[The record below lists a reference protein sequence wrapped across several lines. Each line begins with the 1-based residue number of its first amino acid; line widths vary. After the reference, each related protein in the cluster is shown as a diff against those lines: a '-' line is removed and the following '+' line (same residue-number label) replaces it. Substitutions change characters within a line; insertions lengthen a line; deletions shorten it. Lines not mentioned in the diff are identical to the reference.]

1 MEEGEKGEKEEELEE
16 EEKKVENE
24 KENMINCSCYRSAM
38 LTIADVCVATCPDL
52 FTCLAT
58 FLENSENIN
67 YVCTALT
74 RF

>member
-1 MEEGEKGEKEEELEE
+1 MERVEKEEK
-16 EEKKVENE
+16 EEKKVEEE

-58 FLENSENIN
+58 FLENSEMF
-67 YVCTALT
+67 ALH
-74 RF
+74 